1 MTISNL
7 DPRSSWHNL
16 LLDPSYFH
24 GRCNAASF
32 VEWIL
37 PLGQSSRTFISCVI
51 SCPLHLVEMEL
62 WKSVP
67 SRFWTFTH
75 HFRGW
80 QFTSALSRF
89 FAPLRI
95 IFVKWNERGKKS
107 CEDMNFQ
114 CFPHFEGET
123 KHEIILTYQPN
134 HLWPLRSDIR
144 TLLEVATTSGNPE
157 AWRNGAC
164 GQISWKLLSL
174 LAALN
179 GDSFFGWWQRS
190 LLKNRV
196 TSHTKHKKNKW
207 LDFIVKSKC
216 VWILIGMIGRKPGFI
231 LISIHPFLEAVHRL
245 WMGGP
250 AIFGRWLTKHTV
262 PYS

>member
-1 MTISNL
+1 MRYLLSPPSCGNGTLEICPFKILNLYTSLSRLTIHL
-7 DPRSSWHNL
+7 
-16 LLDPSYFH
+16 
-24 GRCNAASF
+24 
-32 VEWIL
+32 
-37 PLGQSSRTFISCVI
+37 
-51 SCPLHLVEMEL
+51 CPLKVFCSFANHFCDQMKWKRKKKL
-62 WKSVP
+62 WVY
-67 SRFWTFTH
+67 
-75 HFRGW
+75 
-80 QFTSALSRF
+80 
-89 FAPLRI
+89 
-95 IFVKWNERGKKS
+95 EY
-107 CEDMNFQ
+107 MNFQ

-174 LAALN
+174 LASLN

-196 TSHTKHKKNKW
+196 TSHTKHKKNEW

-231 LISIHPFLEAVHRL
+231 LISIHPFLEAVHGL
-245 WMGGP
+245 
-250 AIFGRWLTKHTV
+250 
-262 PYS
+262 